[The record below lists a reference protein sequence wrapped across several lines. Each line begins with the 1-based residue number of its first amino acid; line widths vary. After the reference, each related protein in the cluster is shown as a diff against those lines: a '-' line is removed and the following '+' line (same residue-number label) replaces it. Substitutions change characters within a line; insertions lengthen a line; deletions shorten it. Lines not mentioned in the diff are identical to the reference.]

1 VNERGNA
8 TNGSHKI
15 RPRHPWDR
23 SAISSVSASDDHAN
37 SAARVGPT
45 SGTMVVGASEYRSA
59 ATVRG
64 LSATTAVA
72 SMSPAAAVSPDAL
85 SFKETDIY
93 GMKELPVRW

>member
-1 VNERGNA
+1 
-8 TNGSHKI
+8 
-15 RPRHPWDR
+15 
-23 SAISSVSASDDHAN
+23 
-37 SAARVGPT
+37 
-45 SGTMVVGASEYRSA
+45 MVVGGSEYCSA